1 MADMAHAGRLSSSPV
16 AGGGVTRRF
25 PAHPSAL
32 HAIREFICDQ
42 AVEAAI
48 PTEDAIDLALAV
60 SEAGTISVCQTD
72 SSTIDVS
79 WSADIRRIEI
89 LLEDDGVYQPNASL
103 RRPDTMGTALIE
115 SLVDE
120 FEFREGS
127 ELSPGN
133 RARLVKVRRRGR

>member
-1 MADMAHAGRLSSSPV
+1 MARADRLPWSPV
-16 AGGGVTRRF
+16 AGGAITRRF

-48 PTEDAIDLALAV
+48 LTEDAIDLALAV
-60 SEAGTISVCQTD
+60 SEAGTISVCQTN
-72 SSTIDVS
+72 SSIIDVS
-79 WSADIRRIEI
+79 WRADAGRIEI
-89 LLEDDGVYQPNASL
+89 VLEDDGVHLPNASL

-115 SLVDE
+115 SLVDA

-133 RARLVKVRRRGR
+133 RARLVKFRRPGR